1 MALSSSILN
10 LNQGSR
16 FMPKVQARTGAV
28 EALAGNLQLTPAFLS
43 SSFTRW
49 MEKGKNKFLESIK

>member
-10 LNQGSR
+10 PNQGSG

-28 EALAGNLQLTPAFLS
+28 EALAGNLQLTPAFPQQQLHP
-43 SSFTRW
+43 
-49 MEKGKNKFLESIK
+49 MDGKAKEQVLGVY